1 MGTPKYDKENTTRI
15 NLKLNNKTDADIIQ
29 KLKAQES
36 IQGYIKRLVRD
47 DIQSSLMHEVSEDL
61 KKIAFAPLPNTKKAA
76 QK

>member
-29 KLKAQES
+29 QLKAQES
-36 IQGYIKRLVRD
+36 IQGYIKRLIRD
-47 DIQSSLMHEVSEDL
+47 DIQRSLMHEVSEDL
-61 KKIAFAPLPNTKKAA
+61 KKIALAPLPNTKKAA

>member
-29 KLKAQES
+29 HLKAQES
-36 IQGYIKRLVRD
+36 IQGYIKRLIRD
-47 DIQSSLMHEVSEDL
+47 DIQRSLMYEISEDL